1 MATELSIAFPAPS
14 LMVQVGVWM
23 ASDAVKLRVMSS
35 PLLALPVPASAIDT
49 EVNVG
54 WVLSMVTLEPS
65 VTAVTATPAVP
76 PMSVKAIEK
85 VIAPLASA
93 LLVSTTHVQVLP
105 LGLDTATLL
114 SIAFPAPSFI
124 VHVGVWTSSD
134 ETIVSVTSSPS
145 LAFPVPAVAI
155 PTDVSVGAVVS
166 RT

>member
-23 ASDAVKLRVMSS
+23 VSDAVKLRVISS

-54 WVLSMVTLEPS
+54 WVLSIVTLEPS

-76 PMSVKAIEK
+76 PTSVKAIEN

-93 LLVSTTHVQVLP
+93 LVVSTTHVQVLP
-105 LGLDTATLL
+105 LVDTATLL

-134 ETIVSVTSSPS
+134 ETNVSVTSSPS

-166 RT
+166 ST